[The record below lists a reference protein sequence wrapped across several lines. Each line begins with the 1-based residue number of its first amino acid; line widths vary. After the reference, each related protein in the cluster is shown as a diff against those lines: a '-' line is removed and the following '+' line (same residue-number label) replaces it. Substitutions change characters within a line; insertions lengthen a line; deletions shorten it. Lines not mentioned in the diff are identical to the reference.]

1 MTELELIVLLAE
13 TAREL
18 AAPDAPPDALA
29 AAAARV
35 SERTGLAV
43 DLQRLADPRPQDVS
57 SLTAAEVAFLDALSS
72 IAALAASRPGAG
84 DGLLDSP
91 AFAHELER
99 LAVAARWRGQNLAVA
114 VFDVLGMALGP
125 GVDEGSLVTH
135 VGAVCRSVVRAGDL
149 VAHLGAGQFALLFP
163 RAGTFEA
170 RAAMKRVR
178 TAVQNAPL
186 QGTELICG
194 AAGFA
199 ELNDA
204 SDQSEILHEARV
216 RLATARLRASYI
228 SPSSPTT
235 PLAG

>member
-35 SERTGLAV
+35 SERTGLEV

-57 SLTAAEVAFLDALSS
+57 GMSAAEVAFLDALGSV
-72 IAALAASRPGAG
+72 AALAASRSGAG
-84 DGLLDSP
+84 DVLLDSP
-91 AFAHELER
+91 GFDHELER

-125 GVDEGSLVTH
+125 GVDEGALVAH

-186 QGTELICG
+186 QGAELFCG

-199 ELNDA
+199 ELHDVA
-204 SDQSEILHEARV
+204 DHSEILHEARV
-216 RLATARLRASYI
+216 RLAAARLRSSYV

>member
-29 AAAARV
+29 TAAARV
-35 SERTGLAV
+35 SELSGLPV
-43 DLQRLADPRPQDVS
+43 DLQRLADTRPQDVS
-57 SLTAAEVAFLDALSS
+57 ALSAAEVAFLDALGSV
-72 IAALAASRPGAG
+72 AALAASRAG
-84 DGLLDSP
+84 SGDVLLDSP
-91 AFAHELER
+91 AFDHELER
-99 LAVAARWRGQNLAVA
+99 LAIAARWRGQNLAVA

-125 GVDEGSLVTH
+125 GVDEGALVAH

-199 ELNDA
+199 ELHDVA
-204 SDQSEILHEARV
+204 DQQEILHEARV
-216 RLATARLRASYI
+216 RLAASRMRSSYV

>member
-1 MTELELIVLLAE
+1 VTELELIVLLAE

-35 SERTGLAV
+35 SERSGLTV
-43 DLQRLADPRPQDVS
+43 DLHRLADPRPQDVS
-57 SLTAAEVAFLDALSS
+57 ALSPAEAAFLDALGS
-72 IAALAASRPGAG
+72 IAALAASKAGAG
-84 DGLLDSP
+84 EALLDSP
-91 AFAHELER
+91 GFQHELDR
-99 LAVAARWRGQNLAVA
+99 LSVAARWRGQNLAVA

-125 GVDEGSLVTH
+125 GVDEGALVAH

-178 TAVQNAPL
+178 TAVQHAPL
-186 QGTELICG
+186 QGTELLCG

-199 ELNDA
+199 ELHDVA
-204 SDQSEILHEARV
+204 DQDEILREARV
-216 RLATARLRASYI
+216 RLAAARLRSSYV